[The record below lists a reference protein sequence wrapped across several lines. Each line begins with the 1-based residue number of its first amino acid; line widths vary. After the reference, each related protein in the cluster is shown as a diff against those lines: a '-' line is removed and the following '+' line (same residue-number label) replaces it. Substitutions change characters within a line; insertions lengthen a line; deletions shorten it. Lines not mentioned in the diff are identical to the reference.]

1 MTESARIVQVR
12 VRVKPGSRKGP
23 LVVADSGSI
32 GPGGTNPANT
42 DPANTGPANTGPANT
57 NPASTAPANTD
68 PANAAPANTDSVTV
82 YLQQRPVDGAA
93 NDALVR
99 VLATYFGVPRSAV
112 SILRGH
118 HSRMK
123 QVRVLQ
129 RPS

>member
-1 MTESARIVQVR
+1 MTESARIVQ

-32 GPGGTNPANT
+32 GPGGTDPANT
-42 DPANTGPANTGPANT
+42 DPANTG
-57 NPASTAPANTD
+57 PANTD